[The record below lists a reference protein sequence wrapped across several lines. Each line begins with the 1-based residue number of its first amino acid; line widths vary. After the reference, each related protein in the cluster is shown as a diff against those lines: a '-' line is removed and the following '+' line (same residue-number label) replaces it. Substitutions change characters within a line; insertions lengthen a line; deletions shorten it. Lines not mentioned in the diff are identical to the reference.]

1 VAWEWRDRYP
11 VKGAREAV
19 RDLFDRLAVFDP
31 VLDGAAPNDDFVK
44 LPHYCFD
51 DAAQEIFVE
60 WCTEL
65 HTLHIAY
72 EQNPL
77 MQQHL
82 GKFEK
87 LFCSIA
93 LILHLAE
100 GSIGPV
106 TATSALRA
114 AAWCEYLTG
123 HARRIYGLVEAA
135 KVSTARMLS
144 RRIAQGKL
152 EDGFTVRDVVR
163 KQWAGL
169 TTAMQAEG
177 SLDILEDYGHVQSS
191 VPLNSVGRP
200 TVRYFI
206 NPQVRGVVT

>member
-1 VAWEWRDRYP
+1 M
-11 VKGAREAV
+11 

-31 VLDGAAPNDDFVK
+31 VQDGAAPSDDFVK

-51 DAAQEIFVE
+51 DAAQDIFVE
-60 WCTEL
+60 WLSEL
-65 HTLHIAY
+65 HAVHIAN

-77 MQQHL
+77 MQQYF

-100 GSIGPV
+100 GAIGPV

-123 HARRIYGLVEAA
+123 HAQRIYGLVDAA
-135 KVSTARMLS
+135 KVHGPHGQPST
-144 RRIAQGKL
+144 GPG
-152 EDGFTVRDVVR
+152 E
-163 KQWAGL
+163 
-169 TTAMQAEG
+169 AE
-177 SLDILEDYGHVQSS
+177 
-191 VPLNSVGRP
+191 
-200 TVRYFI
+200 
-206 NPQVRGVVT
+206 